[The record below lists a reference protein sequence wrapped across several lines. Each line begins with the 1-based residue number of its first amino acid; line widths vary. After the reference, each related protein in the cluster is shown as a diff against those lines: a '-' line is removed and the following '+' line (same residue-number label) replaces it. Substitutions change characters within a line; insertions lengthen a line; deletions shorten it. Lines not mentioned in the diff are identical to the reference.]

1 MPDLE
6 ALVEAVRS
14 APGLLGKR
22 DVQVVERFGVDGDD
36 AALLPHRGE
45 YLVVCG
51 EAISPPFLEADPY
64 GAGSAAVVTNVSDVR
79 AMGGRPLALVDMLV
93 SPDKQHAGTVLDGI
107 AWASDLLGVPVVGG
121 HVTLGHAPALSAS
134 CTGVATRPLR
144 GSDARPGDVLLAAFA
159 LDGRYM
165 SETRPFFTALH
176 DRPRG
181 ALRTDGEALVE
192 VAEQGLCHAARDVS
206 MPGVAGSLL
215 QMIEGA
221 GCGAA
226 LDLDRL
232 PRPAEAPLERWL
244 LTFPS
249 FGFLLAARPEHVE
262 AAAEVFTRRGLAC
275 APCGV
280 FDDTRVL
287 RLAAGGAEAAAWDL
301 ARSPVTGLGPASPNL
316 RAAGSPSADA

>member
-1 MPDLE
+1 MSDLE
-6 ALVEAVRS
+6 ALAQAVRS

-36 AALLPHRGE
+36 AALVPHRGE

-93 SPDKQHAGTVLDGI
+93 SPDRQHADTVLDGI
-107 AWASDLLGVPVVGG
+107 AWASELLGVPVVGG
-121 HVTLGHAPALSAS
+121 HVTIGHPPALSAS
-134 CTGVATRPLR
+134 CTGVATTPLR
-144 GSDARPGDVLLAAFA
+144 GNAARPGDVLLAAFA

-165 SETRPFFTALH
+165 SDTRPFFTALH
-176 DRPRG
+176 DRPPER
-181 ALRTDGEALVE
+181 LRTDGEALVE

-221 GCGAA
+221 GCGAV

-232 PRPAEAPLERWL
+232 PRPGDAGLERWL

-262 AAAEVFTRRGLAC
+262 RATAAFTDRGLAC
-275 APCGV
+275 AACGA
-280 FDDTRVL
+280 FDDTMTL
-287 RLAAGGAEAAAWDL
+287 RLAAGGAEAPVWDL
-301 ARSPVTGLGPASPNL
+301 ARTPLTGLGPA
-316 RAAGSPSADA
+316 GSPSAGA

>member
-1 MPDLE
+1 MPPMPDLE

-22 DVQVVERFGVDGDD
+22 DMRLVERFGVDGDD
-36 AALLPHRGE
+36 AALVPRHGE

-64 GAGSAAVVTNVSDVR
+64 GAGTAAVVTNVSDVR

-93 SPDKQHAGTVLDGI
+93 SPDSEHAETVLDGI

-121 HVTLGHAPALSAS
+121 HLTIGHPPALSAS

-144 GSDARPGDVLLAAFA
+144 GSNARPGDTLLAAFA

-165 SETRPFFTALH
+165 SDTRPFFSALH
-176 DRPRG
+176 DRPARK
-181 ALRTDGEALVE
+181 LRDDGEALVE
-192 VAEQGLCHAARDVS
+192 VAEKGLCHAARDVS
-206 MPGVAGSLL
+206 MPGIAGSLL

-221 GCGAA
+221 GCGAT

-232 PRPAEAPLERWL
+232 PRPPHGDLERWL

-262 AAAEVFTRRGLAC
+262 AATEVFLRRGLAC
-275 APCGV
+275 APCGA

-287 RLAAGGAEAAAWDL
+287 RLAAGGAETPAWDL
-301 ARSPVTGLGPASPNL
+301 GRSPLTGLRPAE
-316 RAAGSPSADA
+316 SPSAGA